1 MRGHRDL
8 GLATCLTLL
17 CAAMAPLLPVEVIS
31 LLFALPLTLFLPG
44 YALTAAIF
52 ARRRV
57 GPAQFAVLSLGLSLC
72 VLALGAL
79 LLNYVPGGIGPVSWA
94 VLLALVVLAGCRAA
108 ALRRPAPRKVT
119 DNQGWLRLHLTAGSG
134 AFLVGAL
141 LCTATALAL
150 SFTTMSAKH
159 ANGYTALWLLP
170 PTPADSATGGARI
183 GVSSEE
189 QKRTAYLL
197 RVRVSGRPAEIV
209 RSFSLDPAET
219 RVLKLA
225 PTQQRPSGA
234 PARVSAMLFL
244 QRKPGRA
251 YRRVSGWLAQ
261 PQAAR

>member
-1 MRGHRDL
+1 VRGHRDL
-8 GLATCLTLL
+8 WLATCLMLL

-31 LLFALPLTLFLPG
+31 LFFALPLTLFLPG
-44 YALTAAIF
+44 YALTAAVF
-52 ARRRV
+52 ARRRI

-94 VLLALVVLAGCRAA
+94 VLLALVTLNGCRVA
-108 ALRRPAPRKVT
+108 ALRRPAAKKAT
-119 DNQGWLRLHLTAGSG
+119 ASQGWPRLRLTAWSSG
-134 AFLVGAL
+134 FLVGAL

-150 SFTTMSAKH
+150 NFTTMSAKH

-189 QKRTAYLL
+189 QRRTAYLL

-225 PTQQRPSGA
+225 PTRQRPSGV
-234 PARVSAMLFL
+234 PARISATLFL
-244 QRKPGRA
+244 QRKPDTP
-251 YRRVSGWLAQ
+251 YRRVAGWLTEPRAE
-261 PQAAR
+261 R